1 MDSQNQ
7 MMKLKRNRTWIAGH
21 RARKMTGKG
30 SATTAGTP
38 TGPIV
43 WDEGRGG
50 TVSDLRTGHPECR
63 RMWQG
68 VQEDALPASGTRYA
82 AHRHAVPQHASL
94 RHAATQHA
102 STQHASTQHA
112 APRQHPAPNPE
123 RLPNGG
129 TFRPG
134 ARSNRLPEPSLAFI
148 RRAIGPGSVEV
159 PATPQPLQLT
169 DTSPLRHWP
178 ERERP
183 RERLLRHGAAAL
195 SDAELLAILLRTGN
209 RGQSAVALAKQLLA
223 DSGTSLSRLLT
234 TEPEQLMRMDGLGPA
249 RATTLAVVVE
259 LARRVL
265 VEKMEDSILINS
277 PEIVKEYLGITLRG
291 LAREVFVVIFLNA
304 QHRLIRAD
312 QLFAGTLA
320 QTPVFP
326 REVVKRA
333 LELNAAAVILA
344 HNHPSGLPTPSEA
357 DRILTRTLQTALGH
371 VDGAGTGSHHRGRGA
386 APFVLGSWGA
396 VKPGPAASM
405 CHAIRSRCTGRG
417 EPRAGAAPAAAVS
430 RAGQDRR
437 ATCSMRHIW
446 L

>member
-94 RHAATQHA
+94 RHAATQHASTQHA

-371 VDGAGTGSHHRGRGA
+371 VDVRVLDHIIVAGGQHHSFSVHGD
-386 APFVLGSWGA
+386 L
-396 VKPGPAASM
+396 
-405 CHAIRSRCTGRG
+405 
-417 EPRAGAAPAAAVS
+417 
-430 RAGQDRR
+430 
-437 ATCSMRHIW
+437 
-446 L
+446 

>member
-7 MMKLKRNRTWIAGH
+7 MKRNQTWIAGH

-112 APRQHPAPNPE
+112 STQHAATRQHPAPNPE

-371 VDGAGTGSHHRGRGA
+371 VDVRVLDHIIVAGGQHHS
-386 APFVLGSWGA
+386 FSV
-396 VKPGPAASM
+396 
-405 CHAIRSRCTGRG
+405 HG
-417 EPRAGAAPAAAVS
+417 E
-430 RAGQDRR
+430 
-437 ATCSMRHIW
+437 

>member
-7 MMKLKRNRTWIAGH
+7 MKRNQTWIAGH

-63 RMWQG
+63 KMWHG
-68 VQEDALPASGTRYA
+68 VREDVLPASGTRYA

-102 STQHASTQHA
+102 STLHASAQHASTKHPSTQRA
-112 APRQHPAPNPE
+112 ATRQHPAPNPE

-371 VDGAGTGSHHRGRGA
+371 VDVRVLDHIIVAGGQHHSFSVHGD
-386 APFVLGSWGA
+386 L
-396 VKPGPAASM
+396 
-405 CHAIRSRCTGRG
+405 
-417 EPRAGAAPAAAVS
+417 
-430 RAGQDRR
+430 
-437 ATCSMRHIW
+437 
-446 L
+446 

>member
-7 MMKLKRNRTWIAGH
+7 MKRNQTWIAGH

-68 VQEDALPASGTRYA
+68 VREDALPASGTRYA

-112 APRQHPAPNPE
+112 STQHASTQHAATRQHPAPNPE

-371 VDGAGTGSHHRGRGA
+371 VDVRVLDHIIVAGGQHHS
-386 APFVLGSWGA
+386 FSV
-396 VKPGPAASM
+396 
-405 CHAIRSRCTGRG
+405 HG
-417 EPRAGAAPAAAVS
+417 E
-430 RAGQDRR
+430 
-437 ATCSMRHIW
+437 

>member
-1 MDSQNQ
+1 MNRKMDSQNQ

-63 RMWQG
+63 RMWHG
-68 VQEDALPASGTRYA
+68 VREDVLPASGTRYA

-112 APRQHPAPNPE
+112 STQHASTQHASTQHAATRQHPAPNPE

-371 VDGAGTGSHHRGRGA
+371 VDVRVLDHIIVAGGQHHS
-386 APFVLGSWGA
+386 FSV
-396 VKPGPAASM
+396 
-405 CHAIRSRCTGRG
+405 HG
-417 EPRAGAAPAAAVS
+417 E
-430 RAGQDRR
+430 
-437 ATCSMRHIW
+437 

>member
-7 MMKLKRNRTWIAGH
+7 MKRNQTWIAGH

-63 RMWQG
+63 KMWHG
-68 VQEDALPASGTRYA
+68 VREDVLPASGTRYA

-112 APRQHPAPNPE
+112 ATRQHPAPNPE

-371 VDGAGTGSHHRGRGA
+371 VDVRVLDHIIVAGGQHHSFSVHGD
-386 APFVLGSWGA
+386 L
-396 VKPGPAASM
+396 
-405 CHAIRSRCTGRG
+405 
-417 EPRAGAAPAAAVS
+417 
-430 RAGQDRR
+430 
-437 ATCSMRHIW
+437 
-446 L
+446 

>member
-1 MDSQNQ
+1 M
-7 MMKLKRNRTWIAGH
+7 
-21 RARKMTGKG
+21 
-30 SATTAGTP
+30 AGTP

-63 RMWQG
+63 RMWHG
-68 VQEDALPASGTRYA
+68 VREDVLPASGTRYA

-112 APRQHPAPNPE
+112 STQHASTQHASTQHAATRQHPAPTPE

-371 VDGAGTGSHHRGRGA
+371 VDVRVLDHIIVAGGQHHS
-386 APFVLGSWGA
+386 FSV
-396 VKPGPAASM
+396 
-405 CHAIRSRCTGRG
+405 HG
-417 EPRAGAAPAAAVS
+417 E
-430 RAGQDRR
+430 
-437 ATCSMRHIW
+437 

>member
-7 MMKLKRNRTWIAGH
+7 MKRNQTWIAGH

-63 RMWQG
+63 RMWHG
-68 VQEDALPASGTRYA
+68 VREDVLPASGTRYA

-112 APRQHPAPNPE
+112 STQHASTQHAATRQHPAPNPE

-371 VDGAGTGSHHRGRGA
+371 VDVRVLDHIIVAGGQHHSFSVHGD
-386 APFVLGSWGA
+386 L
-396 VKPGPAASM
+396 
-405 CHAIRSRCTGRG
+405 
-417 EPRAGAAPAAAVS
+417 
-430 RAGQDRR
+430 
-437 ATCSMRHIW
+437 
-446 L
+446 

>member
-94 RHAATQHA
+94 RHAATQHASTQHASTQHASTQHA

-371 VDGAGTGSHHRGRGA
+371 VDVRVLDHIIVAGGQHHS
-386 APFVLGSWGA
+386 FSV
-396 VKPGPAASM
+396 
-405 CHAIRSRCTGRG
+405 HG
-417 EPRAGAAPAAAVS
+417 E
-430 RAGQDRR
+430 
-437 ATCSMRHIW
+437 

>member
-1 MDSQNQ
+1 M
-7 MMKLKRNRTWIAGH
+7 
-21 RARKMTGKG
+21 
-30 SATTAGTP
+30 AGTP

-63 RMWQG
+63 RMWHG
-68 VQEDALPASGTRYA
+68 VREDVLPASGTRYA

-112 APRQHPAPNPE
+112 STQHASTQHASTQHAATRQHPAPNPE

-371 VDGAGTGSHHRGRGA
+371 VDVRVLDHIIVAGGQHHS
-386 APFVLGSWGA
+386 FSV
-396 VKPGPAASM
+396 
-405 CHAIRSRCTGRG
+405 HG
-417 EPRAGAAPAAAVS
+417 E
-430 RAGQDRR
+430 
-437 ATCSMRHIW
+437 

>member
-102 STQHASTQHA
+102 ST
-112 APRQHPAPNPE
+112 RQHSAPNPE
-123 RLPNGG
+123 RLPK
-129 TFRPG
+129 P
-134 ARSNRLPEPSLAFI
+134 PLAFI

-371 VDGAGTGSHHRGRGA
+371 VDVRVLDHIIVAGGQHHS
-386 APFVLGSWGA
+386 FSV
-396 VKPGPAASM
+396 
-405 CHAIRSRCTGRG
+405 HG
-417 EPRAGAAPAAAVS
+417 E
-430 RAGQDRR
+430 
-437 ATCSMRHIW
+437 

>member
-1 MDSQNQ
+1 M
-7 MMKLKRNRTWIAGH
+7 
-21 RARKMTGKG
+21 
-30 SATTAGTP
+30 AGTP

-63 RMWQG
+63 RMWHG
-68 VQEDALPASGTRYA
+68 VREDVLPASGTRYA

-112 APRQHPAPNPE
+112 ATRQHPAPNPE

-371 VDGAGTGSHHRGRGA
+371 VDVRVLDHIIVAGGQHHS
-386 APFVLGSWGA
+386 FA
-396 VKPGPAASM
+396 VHG
-405 CHAIRSRCTGRG
+405 
-417 EPRAGAAPAAAVS
+417 
-430 RAGQDRR
+430 D
-437 ATCSMRHIW
+437 

>member
-63 RMWQG
+63 RMWHG
-68 VQEDALPASGTRYA
+68 VREDVLPASGTRYA

-112 APRQHPAPNPE
+112 STQHASTQHASTRQHSAPNPE

-129 TFRPG
+129 PFRPG
-134 ARSNRLPEPSLAFI
+134 ARSNRLPEPPLAFI

-159 PATPQPLQLT
+159 PAPPQPLQLT

-371 VDGAGTGSHHRGRGA
+371 VDVRVLDHIIVAGGQHHS
-386 APFVLGSWGA
+386 FSV
-396 VKPGPAASM
+396 
-405 CHAIRSRCTGRG
+405 HG
-417 EPRAGAAPAAAVS
+417 E
-430 RAGQDRR
+430 
-437 ATCSMRHIW
+437 

>member
-112 APRQHPAPNPE
+112 STQHAATRQHPAPNPE

-371 VDGAGTGSHHRGRGA
+371 VDVRVLDHIIVAGGQHHS
-386 APFVLGSWGA
+386 FSV
-396 VKPGPAASM
+396 
-405 CHAIRSRCTGRG
+405 HG
-417 EPRAGAAPAAAVS
+417 E
-430 RAGQDRR
+430 
-437 ATCSMRHIW
+437 

>member
-63 RMWQG
+63 RMWHG
-68 VQEDALPASGTRYA
+68 VREDVLPASGTRYA

-112 APRQHPAPNPE
+112 STQHASTRQHSAPNPE

-129 TFRPG
+129 PFRPG

-371 VDGAGTGSHHRGRGA
+371 VDVRVLDHIIVAGGQHHS
-386 APFVLGSWGA
+386 FSV
-396 VKPGPAASM
+396 
-405 CHAIRSRCTGRG
+405 HG
-417 EPRAGAAPAAAVS
+417 E
-430 RAGQDRR
+430 
-437 ATCSMRHIW
+437 

>member
-94 RHAATQHA
+94 RHAATQHASTQHASTQHA

-371 VDGAGTGSHHRGRGA
+371 VDVRVLDHIIVAGGQHHS
-386 APFVLGSWGA
+386 FSV
-396 VKPGPAASM
+396 
-405 CHAIRSRCTGRG
+405 HG
-417 EPRAGAAPAAAVS
+417 E
-430 RAGQDRR
+430 
-437 ATCSMRHIW
+437 

>member
-7 MMKLKRNRTWIAGH
+7 MKRNQTWIAGH

-63 RMWQG
+63 KMWHG
-68 VQEDALPASGTRYA
+68 VREDVLPASGTRYA

-112 APRQHPAPNPE
+112 STQHAATRQHPAPNPE

-371 VDGAGTGSHHRGRGA
+371 VDVRVLDHIIVAGGQHHSFSVHGD
-386 APFVLGSWGA
+386 L
-396 VKPGPAASM
+396 
-405 CHAIRSRCTGRG
+405 
-417 EPRAGAAPAAAVS
+417 
-430 RAGQDRR
+430 
-437 ATCSMRHIW
+437 
-446 L
+446 

>member
-1 MDSQNQ
+1 M
-7 MMKLKRNRTWIAGH
+7 
-21 RARKMTGKG
+21 
-30 SATTAGTP
+30 AGTP

-63 RMWQG
+63 RMWHG
-68 VQEDALPASGTRYA
+68 VREDVLPASGTRYA

-112 APRQHPAPNPE
+112 STQHASTQHASTQHAATRQHPAPNPE

-195 SDAELLAILLRTGN
+195 SDAELLAILLRTGD

-371 VDGAGTGSHHRGRGA
+371 VDVRVLDHIIVAGGQHHS
-386 APFVLGSWGA
+386 FSV
-396 VKPGPAASM
+396 
-405 CHAIRSRCTGRG
+405 HG
-417 EPRAGAAPAAAVS
+417 E
-430 RAGQDRR
+430 
-437 ATCSMRHIW
+437 

>member
-63 RMWQG
+63 RMWHG
-68 VQEDALPASGTRYA
+68 VREDVLPASGTRYA

-112 APRQHPAPNPE
+112 STQHASTQHASTRQHSAPNPE

-129 TFRPG
+129 PFRPG
-134 ARSNRLPEPSLAFI
+134 ARSNRLPEPPLAFI

-371 VDGAGTGSHHRGRGA
+371 VDVRVLDHIIVAGGQHHSFSVHGD
-386 APFVLGSWGA
+386 L
-396 VKPGPAASM
+396 
-405 CHAIRSRCTGRG
+405 
-417 EPRAGAAPAAAVS
+417 
-430 RAGQDRR
+430 
-437 ATCSMRHIW
+437 
-446 L
+446 

>member
-63 RMWQG
+63 RMWHG
-68 VQEDALPASGTRYA
+68 VREDVLPASGTRYA

-112 APRQHPAPNPE
+112 STQHASTQHASTRQHSAPNPE

-129 TFRPG
+129 PFRPG
-134 ARSNRLPEPSLAFI
+134 ARSNRLPEPPLAFI

-371 VDGAGTGSHHRGRGA
+371 VDVRVLDHIIVAGGQHHS
-386 APFVLGSWGA
+386 FSV
-396 VKPGPAASM
+396 
-405 CHAIRSRCTGRG
+405 HG
-417 EPRAGAAPAAAVS
+417 E
-430 RAGQDRR
+430 
-437 ATCSMRHIW
+437 

>member
-30 SATTAGTP
+30 SATMAGTP

-63 RMWQG
+63 RMWHG
-68 VQEDALPASGTRYA
+68 VREDVLPASGTRYA

-112 APRQHPAPNPE
+112 ATRQHPAPNPE

-183 RERLLRHGAAAL
+183 RERLLRHGATAL

-371 VDGAGTGSHHRGRGA
+371 VDVRVLDHIIVAGGQHHS
-386 APFVLGSWGA
+386 FSV
-396 VKPGPAASM
+396 
-405 CHAIRSRCTGRG
+405 HG
-417 EPRAGAAPAAAVS
+417 E
-430 RAGQDRR
+430 
-437 ATCSMRHIW
+437 

>member
-30 SATTAGTP
+30 SATMAGTP

-50 TVSDLRTGHPECR
+50 TVSDLRAGHPECR
-63 RMWQG
+63 RMWHG
-68 VQEDALPASGTRYA
+68 VREDVLPASGTRYA

-112 APRQHPAPNPE
+112 STQHAATRQHPAPNPE

-371 VDGAGTGSHHRGRGA
+371 VDVRVLDHIIVAGGQHHSFSVHGD
-386 APFVLGSWGA
+386 L
-396 VKPGPAASM
+396 
-405 CHAIRSRCTGRG
+405 
-417 EPRAGAAPAAAVS
+417 
-430 RAGQDRR
+430 
-437 ATCSMRHIW
+437 
-446 L
+446 

>member
-94 RHAATQHA
+94 RHAATQHASTQHA

-371 VDGAGTGSHHRGRGA
+371 VDVRVLDHIIVAGGQHHS
-386 APFVLGSWGA
+386 FSV
-396 VKPGPAASM
+396 
-405 CHAIRSRCTGRG
+405 HG
-417 EPRAGAAPAAAVS
+417 E
-430 RAGQDRR
+430 
-437 ATCSMRHIW
+437 

>member
-1 MDSQNQ
+1 M
-7 MMKLKRNRTWIAGH
+7 
-21 RARKMTGKG
+21 
-30 SATTAGTP
+30 AGTP

-63 RMWQG
+63 KMWHG
-68 VQEDALPASGTRYA
+68 VREDVLPASGTRYA

-112 APRQHPAPNPE
+112 STQHASTQHASTQHAATRQHPAPNPE

-371 VDGAGTGSHHRGRGA
+371 VDVRVLDHIIVAGGQHHSFSVHGD
-386 APFVLGSWGA
+386 L
-396 VKPGPAASM
+396 
-405 CHAIRSRCTGRG
+405 
-417 EPRAGAAPAAAVS
+417 
-430 RAGQDRR
+430 
-437 ATCSMRHIW
+437 
-446 L
+446 

>member
-7 MMKLKRNRTWIAGH
+7 MKRNQTWIAGH

-112 APRQHPAPNPE
+112 STQHASTQHAATRQHPAPNPE

-195 SDAELLAILLRTGN
+195 SDAELLAILLRTATG
-209 RGQSAVALAKQLLA
+209 A
-223 DSGTSLSRLLT
+223 SR
-234 TEPEQLMRMDGLGPA
+234 PW
-249 RATTLAVVVE
+249 
-259 LARRVL
+259 
-265 VEKMEDSILINS
+265 
-277 PEIVKEYLGITLRG
+277 
-291 LAREVFVVIFLNA
+291 
-304 QHRLIRAD
+304 HW
-312 QLFAGTLA
+312 
-320 QTPVFP
+320 
-326 REVVKRA
+326 
-333 LELNAAAVILA
+333 
-344 HNHPSGLPTPSEA
+344 PSSCWPT
-357 DRILTRTLQTALGH
+357 
-371 VDGAGTGSHHRGRGA
+371 A
-386 APFVLGSWGA
+386 AP
-396 VKPGPAASM
+396 
-405 CHAIRSRCTGRG
+405 RCRG
-417 EPRAGAAPAAAVS
+417 
-430 RAGQDRR
+430 
-437 ATCSMRHIW
+437 C
-446 L
+446 

>member
-1 MDSQNQ
+1 M
-7 MMKLKRNRTWIAGH
+7 
-21 RARKMTGKG
+21 
-30 SATTAGTP
+30 AGTP

-50 TVSDLRTGHPECR
+50 TVSDLRTGHPECS
-63 RMWQG
+63 RMWHG
-68 VQEDALPASGTRYA
+68 VREDVLPASGTRYA

-112 APRQHPAPNPE
+112 STQHASTQHASTQHASTQHAATRQHPAPNPE

-371 VDGAGTGSHHRGRGA
+371 VDVRVLDHIIVAGGQHHS
-386 APFVLGSWGA
+386 FSV
-396 VKPGPAASM
+396 
-405 CHAIRSRCTGRG
+405 HG
-417 EPRAGAAPAAAVS
+417 E
-430 RAGQDRR
+430 
-437 ATCSMRHIW
+437 

>member
-7 MMKLKRNRTWIAGH
+7 MKRNQTWIAGH

-63 RMWQG
+63 KMWHG
-68 VQEDALPASGTRYA
+68 VREDVLPASGTRYA

-112 APRQHPAPNPE
+112 STQHASTQHAATRQHPAPNPE

-277 PEIVKEYLGITLRG
+277 PELVKEYLGITLRG

-371 VDGAGTGSHHRGRGA
+371 VDVRVLDHIIVAGGQHHSFSVHGD
-386 APFVLGSWGA
+386 L
-396 VKPGPAASM
+396 
-405 CHAIRSRCTGRG
+405 
-417 EPRAGAAPAAAVS
+417 
-430 RAGQDRR
+430 
-437 ATCSMRHIW
+437 
-446 L
+446 

>member
-94 RHAATQHA
+94 RHAATQHASTQHASTQHASTQHASTQHA

-371 VDGAGTGSHHRGRGA
+371 VDVRVLDHIIVAGGQHHS
-386 APFVLGSWGA
+386 FSV
-396 VKPGPAASM
+396 
-405 CHAIRSRCTGRG
+405 HG
-417 EPRAGAAPAAAVS
+417 E
-430 RAGQDRR
+430 
-437 ATCSMRHIW
+437 

>member
-7 MMKLKRNRTWIAGH
+7 MKRNQTWIAGH

-63 RMWQG
+63 RMWHG
-68 VQEDALPASGTRYA
+68 VREDVLPASGTRYA

-112 APRQHPAPNPE
+112 STQHASTQHASTQHAATRQHPAPNPE

-371 VDGAGTGSHHRGRGA
+371 VDVRVLDHIIVAGGQHHS
-386 APFVLGSWGA
+386 FSV
-396 VKPGPAASM
+396 
-405 CHAIRSRCTGRG
+405 HG
-417 EPRAGAAPAAAVS
+417 E
-430 RAGQDRR
+430 
-437 ATCSMRHIW
+437 

>member
-7 MMKLKRNRTWIAGH
+7 MKRNQTWIAGH

-63 RMWQG
+63 KMWHG
-68 VQEDALPASGTRYA
+68 VREDVLPASGTRYA

-112 APRQHPAPNPE
+112 STQHASTQHAATRQHPAPNPE

-371 VDGAGTGSHHRGRGA
+371 VDVRVLDHIIVAGGQHHS
-386 APFVLGSWGA
+386 FSV
-396 VKPGPAASM
+396 
-405 CHAIRSRCTGRG
+405 HG
-417 EPRAGAAPAAAVS
+417 E
-430 RAGQDRR
+430 
-437 ATCSMRHIW
+437 

>member
-30 SATTAGTP
+30 SATMAGTP

-63 RMWQG
+63 RMWHG
-68 VQEDALPASGTRYA
+68 VREDVLPASGTRYA

-112 APRQHPAPNPE
+112 STQHASTQHASTQHASTQHAATRQHPAPNPE

-183 RERLLRHGAAAL
+183 RERLLRHGATAL

-371 VDGAGTGSHHRGRGA
+371 VDVRVLDHIIVAGGQHHS
-386 APFVLGSWGA
+386 FSV
-396 VKPGPAASM
+396 
-405 CHAIRSRCTGRG
+405 HG
-417 EPRAGAAPAAAVS
+417 E
-430 RAGQDRR
+430 
-437 ATCSMRHIW
+437 

>member
-30 SATTAGTP
+30 SATMAGTP

-63 RMWQG
+63 RMWHG
-68 VQEDALPASGTRYA
+68 VREDVLPASGTRYA

-112 APRQHPAPNPE
+112 STQHAATRQHPAPNPE

-371 VDGAGTGSHHRGRGA
+371 VDVRVLDHIIVAGGQHHS
-386 APFVLGSWGA
+386 FSV
-396 VKPGPAASM
+396 
-405 CHAIRSRCTGRG
+405 HG
-417 EPRAGAAPAAAVS
+417 E
-430 RAGQDRR
+430 
-437 ATCSMRHIW
+437 

>member
-63 RMWQG
+63 RMWHG
-68 VQEDALPASGTRYA
+68 VREDVLPASGTRYA

-112 APRQHPAPNPE
+112 ATRQHPAPNPE

-129 TFRPG
+129 PFRPG
-134 ARSNRLPEPSLAFI
+134 ARSNRLPEPPLAFI

-371 VDGAGTGSHHRGRGA
+371 VDVRVLDHIIVAGGQHHS
-386 APFVLGSWGA
+386 FSV
-396 VKPGPAASM
+396 
-405 CHAIRSRCTGRG
+405 HG
-417 EPRAGAAPAAAVS
+417 E
-430 RAGQDRR
+430 
-437 ATCSMRHIW
+437 

>member
-112 APRQHPAPNPE
+112 STQHASTQHASTQHASPRQHPAPNPE

-371 VDGAGTGSHHRGRGA
+371 VDVRVLDHIIVAGGQHHS
-386 APFVLGSWGA
+386 FSV
-396 VKPGPAASM
+396 
-405 CHAIRSRCTGRG
+405 HG
-417 EPRAGAAPAAAVS
+417 E
-430 RAGQDRR
+430 
-437 ATCSMRHIW
+437 

>member
-1 MDSQNQ
+1 M
-7 MMKLKRNRTWIAGH
+7 
-21 RARKMTGKG
+21 
-30 SATTAGTP
+30 AGTP

-63 RMWQG
+63 RMWHG
-68 VQEDALPASGTRYA
+68 VREDVLPASGTRYA

-112 APRQHPAPNPE
+112 STQHASTQHASTQHASTQHASTQHAATRQHPAPNPE

-371 VDGAGTGSHHRGRGA
+371 VDVRVLDHIIVAGGQHHS
-386 APFVLGSWGA
+386 FSV
-396 VKPGPAASM
+396 
-405 CHAIRSRCTGRG
+405 HG
-417 EPRAGAAPAAAVS
+417 E
-430 RAGQDRR
+430 
-437 ATCSMRHIW
+437 

>member
-1 MDSQNQ
+1 M
-7 MMKLKRNRTWIAGH
+7 
-21 RARKMTGKG
+21 
-30 SATTAGTP
+30 AGTP

-63 RMWQG
+63 RMWHG
-68 VQEDALPASGTRYA
+68 VREDVLPASGTRYA

-112 APRQHPAPNPE
+112 STQHASTQHASTQHASTQHAATRQHPAPNPE

-371 VDGAGTGSHHRGRGA
+371 VDVRVLDHIIVAGGQHHS
-386 APFVLGSWGA
+386 FSV
-396 VKPGPAASM
+396 
-405 CHAIRSRCTGRG
+405 HG
-417 EPRAGAAPAAAVS
+417 E
-430 RAGQDRR
+430 
-437 ATCSMRHIW
+437 

>member
-7 MMKLKRNRTWIAGH
+7 MKRNQTWIAGH

-30 SATTAGTP
+30 SATMAGTP

-63 RMWQG
+63 RMWHG
-68 VQEDALPASGTRYA
+68 VREDVLPASGTRYA

-112 APRQHPAPNPE
+112 STQHAATRQHPAPNPE

-371 VDGAGTGSHHRGRGA
+371 VDVRVLDHIIVAGGQHHS
-386 APFVLGSWGA
+386 FSV
-396 VKPGPAASM
+396 
-405 CHAIRSRCTGRG
+405 HG
-417 EPRAGAAPAAAVS
+417 E
-430 RAGQDRR
+430 
-437 ATCSMRHIW
+437 

>member
-1 MDSQNQ
+1 M
-7 MMKLKRNRTWIAGH
+7 
-21 RARKMTGKG
+21 
-30 SATTAGTP
+30 AGTP

-63 RMWQG
+63 RMWHG
-68 VQEDALPASGTRYA
+68 VREDVLPASGTRYA

-112 APRQHPAPNPE
+112 STQHASTQHASTQHAATRQHPAPNPE

-371 VDGAGTGSHHRGRGA
+371 VDVRVLDHIIVAGGLHHS
-386 APFVLGSWGA
+386 FSV
-396 VKPGPAASM
+396 
-405 CHAIRSRCTGRG
+405 HG
-417 EPRAGAAPAAAVS
+417 E
-430 RAGQDRR
+430 
-437 ATCSMRHIW
+437 

>member
-94 RHAATQHA
+94 RHAATQHASTQHASTQHA

-371 VDGAGTGSHHRGRGA
+371 VDVRVLDHIIVAGGQHHSFSVHGD
-386 APFVLGSWGA
+386 L
-396 VKPGPAASM
+396 
-405 CHAIRSRCTGRG
+405 
-417 EPRAGAAPAAAVS
+417 
-430 RAGQDRR
+430 
-437 ATCSMRHIW
+437 
-446 L
+446 

>member
-63 RMWQG
+63 RMWHG
-68 VQEDALPASGTRYA
+68 VREDVLPASGTRYA

-112 APRQHPAPNPE
+112 STQHASTRQHSAPNPE

-371 VDGAGTGSHHRGRGA
+371 VDVRVLDHIIVAGGQHHSFSVHGD
-386 APFVLGSWGA
+386 L
-396 VKPGPAASM
+396 
-405 CHAIRSRCTGRG
+405 
-417 EPRAGAAPAAAVS
+417 
-430 RAGQDRR
+430 
-437 ATCSMRHIW
+437 
-446 L
+446 